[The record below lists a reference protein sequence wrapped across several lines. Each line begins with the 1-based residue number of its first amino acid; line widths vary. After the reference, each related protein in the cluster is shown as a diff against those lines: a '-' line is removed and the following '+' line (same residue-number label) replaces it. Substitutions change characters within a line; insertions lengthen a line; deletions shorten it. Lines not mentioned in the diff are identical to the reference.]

1 MADDEDRILCSRHV
15 QELVAAIEH
24 VHRSGFVI
32 GDLEPRHLR
41 LDKQNR
47 AFIIDFGFAVPIG
60 ARLIGACRVLRC
72 LKTHTFV

>member
-1 MADDEDRILCSRHV
+1 MTVVVLLIDDPDRVLGSRHV

-32 GDLEPRHLR
+32 CDLAPRHLR
-41 LDKQNR
+41 LDQENR

-60 ARLIGACRVLRC
+60 TKLIGAPRVLRW
-72 LKTHTFV
+72 L